1 MVIVDDGNIAKALM
15 WHWVMTYVLSAGTM
29 AHESDQIEGK

>member
-1 MVIVDDGNIAKALM
+1 MVIVGDGNIAKALM
-15 WHWVMTYVLSAGTM
+15 WHWVMTYASSAGTM